1 MRKVLI
7 ADITIPSQGGKSQ
20 IARSSRAYTIT
31 SRTLLTAQSCRQYSQ
46 DETREA
52 TKAQKFGEAGGLLG
66 DDHVRCAA
74 HCEAREPGEKRYVV
88 GERDKAEIVRHLYLH
103 VAERRISR

>member
-46 DETREA
+46 DETRGA
-52 TKAQKFGEAGGLLG
+52 TNAQRLEKQVGYWEMIMSDVLLMVKLARP
-66 DDHVRCAA
+66 VRNGMLL
-74 HCEAREPGEKRYVV
+74 ESVTKL
-88 GERDKAEIVRHLYLH
+88 KL
-103 VAERRISR
+103 